1 MKCRDCP
8 ACDKGFFK
16 SKPDTYVCIGVP
28 EPFVINDIN
37 ADCTQY
43 RETNICTARIIPSEP
58 AKPYVGDDGIYIPD
72 SDDSRYCRMLISKEL
87 FIEAYNKW
95 IKGGA
100 T

>member
-1 MKCRDCP
+1 MKCCECSSC
-8 ACDKGFFK
+8 AKGWFE
-16 SKPDTYVCIGVP
+16 SQPDSYVCIGVP
-28 EPFVINDIN
+28 EPFVIDDIN
-37 ADCTQY
+37 VKCTEY
-43 RETNICTARIIPSEP
+43 PEKNKIIAKIIPSEP

-72 SDDSRYCRMLISKEL
+72 SDGSRYCRMLISKEL

>member
-1 MKCRDCP
+1 MKCRDCS
-8 ACDKGFFK
+8 ACYKGFFE
-16 SKPDTYVCIGVP
+16 SKPEAYVCIGVP
-28 EPFVINDIN
+28 EPFVIDDIN
-37 ADCTQY
+37 VECTEY
-43 RETNICTARIIPSEP
+43 PGKNKIIPSEP